1 MLHRAPSHSAA
12 IGPGAVPSLALP
24 TPVALEQRQQLGAAQ
39 APSCGAEAFA
49 VDPAALANGQPR
61 KHTQ

>member
-1 MLHRAPSHSAA
+1 MLHRQPTHSAA

-24 TPVALEQRQQLGAAQ
+24 TPLEQQHTRGAAQ
-39 APSCGAEAFA
+39 APSCGAEAFT
-49 VDPAALANGQPR
+49 VDPVALAGGQPR